1 MDSGESS
8 AGIKNRLDQKLR
20 RDLINFSQ
28 YISYIEIFLP
38 KMNRIL
44 ILYFNNVFSD
54 LILTWYDG
62 EKEYYFL
69 VEKI

>member
-8 AGIKNRLDQKLR
+8 AGIKNRFDQKLR

-28 YISYIEIFLP
+28 CISYIGIFLP

-62 EKEYYFL
+62 EKEYYL
-69 VEKI
+69 AEKI

>member
-1 MDSGESS
+1 
-8 AGIKNRLDQKLR
+8 
-20 RDLINFSQ
+20 
-28 YISYIEIFLP
+28 
-38 KMNRIL
+38 MNRIL

>member
-8 AGIKNRLDQKLR
+8 VGIKNRLDQKLR

-28 YISYIEIFLP
+28 SISYIGIFLP

-44 ILYFNNVFSD
+44 ILYFNNVFE

>member
-28 YISYIEIFLP
+28 SISYIGIFLP

-44 ILYFNNVFSD
+44 ILYFNNVFE

>member
-20 RDLINFSQ
+20 RDPINFSQ
-28 YISYIEIFLP
+28 SISYIGIFLP

-54 LILTWYDG
+54 LILTWYNG

>member
-28 YISYIEIFLP
+28 CISYIGIFLP

-44 ILYFNNVFSD
+44 ILYFNNVFE